1 MTAPL
6 RPLRWAAAVIASAAG
21 LVLMAWASA
30 APLAYQPAGVARLRL
45 SWNARPERI
54 EVCRSASD
62 EELEREEEHMRQR
75 VVCDGRFA
83 TYALRVEADGRLLS
97 ESIVRGAGLRNDRPV
112 YLLRDFDLS
121 SGEHRVRVSFTRR
134 ERTDTIATNAAPS
147 ARAGADTG
155 IFAGRA
161 ERETDER
168 RRRARAA
175 IPARLVLDTTL
186 AFAPGRVLV
195 VTFDGDRRALEVLDG
210 RAPSR

>member
-1 MTAPL
+1 MTPPL
-6 RPLRWAAAVIASAAG
+6 RPLRWAVAAMASAAG

-112 YLLRDFDLS
+112 YLLRDFDVT
-121 SGEHRVRVSFTRR
+121 SGVHRVRVSFTRR
-134 ERTDTIATNAAPS
+134 ERTDTVATNAAPS
-147 ARAGADTG
+147 GRTGADTG
-155 IFAGRA
+155 LFAGRA
-161 ERETDER
+161 EREADER
-168 RRRARAA
+168 RRRARGA

-186 AFAPGRVLV
+186 TFAPGRVLV

>member
-1 MTAPL
+1 MTAPF
-6 RPLRWAAAVIASAAG
+6 RPLRWAAAALASAAG

-30 APLAYQPAGVARLRL
+30 APLSYQPAGVARLRL

-97 ESIVRGAGLRNDRPV
+97 ESVVRGAGLRHDRPV
-112 YLLRDFDLS
+112 YLLRDFDLA
-121 SGEHRVRVSFTRR
+121 SGVHRVRVSFTRR
-134 ERTDTIATNAAPS
+134 ERTDTIAPNAAPS
-147 ARAGADTG
+147 ARGAADTG

-161 ERETDER
+161 EREADER

-195 VTFDGDRRALEVLDG
+195 VTFNQDRRAFEVLGG
-210 RAPSR
+210 RGPSR

>member
-1 MTAPL
+1 MTAL
-6 RPLRWAAAVIASAAG
+6 WRPFRWVSAVIASAAG
-21 LVLMAWASA
+21 LFLMAWASA
-30 APLAYQPAGVARLRL
+30 APLSYQPAGVARLRL

-62 EELEREEEHMRQR
+62 EELERAEEHMRQR

-134 ERTDTIATNAAPS
+134 ERTDTIAAYAAPS

-161 ERETDER
+161 EREADER

-175 IPARLVLDTTL
+175 IPPRLVLDTTL

-195 VTFDGDRRALEVLDG
+195 VTFDGDRRALEVLG
-210 RAPSR
+210 GGAPSR

>member
-1 MTAPL
+1 MTAPS
-6 RPLRWAAAVIASAAG
+6 RPLRWASATIATAVG
-21 LVLMAWASA
+21 LFLMARASA
-30 APLAYQPAGVARLRL
+30 APLPYQPARVARLRL

-54 EVCRSASD
+54 EACRSASD

-83 TYALRVEADGRLLS
+83 SYVLRVEADGRLLGQS
-97 ESIVRGAGLRNDRPV
+97 VVRGAGLRNDRPV

-134 ERTDTIATNAAPS
+134 ERTDTIATTAAPS

-161 ERETDER
+161 EREGDER
-168 RRRARAA
+168 RRRSRAA
-175 IPARLVLDTTL
+175 IPARLVFDTTL
-186 AFAPGRVLV
+186 VFAPGQVVV
-195 VTFDGDRRALEVLDG
+195 VTFDQDRRALAVLDG
-210 RAPSR
+210 RPAR